1 MARPQPVLG
10 AAILA
15 LAGEIM
21 ALMVAFG
28 IEVTADQRVAIL
40 GIIGAAGTL
49 AGLGAAWWASRRV
62 TPLESPQDEHG
73 RVLLPGPDAEKV
85 IR

>member
-1 MARPQPVLG
+1 MRPQPVLG
-10 AAILA
+10 AALIA
-15 LAGEIM
+15 LAGEVM

-40 GIIGAAGTL
+40 GVIGAAGTL
-49 AGLGAAWWASRRV
+49 VGLGMAWWASRKV
-62 TPLESPQDEHG
+62 TPLESPRDERG
-73 RVLLPGPDAEKV
+73 RVLLPGPDAERL